1 VEGEYEVVGTFLTL
15 NETTYYGIVKA
26 YDIFGHSKLDF
37 LRNVLIV
44 SFLLLSAIV
53 ILTTYYLSSQIAR
66 PLRLMA
72 NEISQIRLDAGR
84 DSISVPDTRDEINFL
99 GLQFNALMKNLN
111 EAFAFQKHVIHH
123 VSHELKTPIAILVSN
138 FERMEAEQDVN
149 ALRRQLKSQK
159 EDTHKLSGIINAL
172 LDISKAESGNVSG
185 MWEPVRV
192 DDLVYDLISEIQV
205 LDSGFNF
212 EVLIDPSIDDES
224 KLTISA
230 NKRLLNSAFTNLL
243 VNCMNYSTQQKAWV
257 SISNN
262 GRKLKIV
269 FVNKG
274 EIISAHDRQFLFQRF
289 FRGANSQGK
298 RGFGLG
304 LVLVHKIM
312 GLHNGKIRY
321 SSEGDDFNIFTL
333 EFSLLEEIEVETR

>member
-1 VEGEYEVVGTFLTL
+1 
-15 NETTYYGIVKA
+15 
-26 YDIFGHSKLDF
+26 
-37 LRNVLIV
+37 
-44 SFLLLSAIV
+44 
-53 ILTTYYLSSQIAR
+53 
-66 PLRLMA
+66 
-72 NEISQIRLDAGR
+72 
-84 DSISVPDTRDEINFL
+84 
-99 GLQFNALMKNLN
+99 
-111 EAFAFQKHVIHH
+111 
-123 VSHELKTPIAILVSN
+123 
-138 FERMEAEQDVN
+138 
-149 ALRRQLKSQK
+149 
-159 EDTHKLSGIINAL
+159 
-172 LDISKAESGNVSG
+172 
-185 MWEPVRV
+185 
-192 DDLVYDLISEIQV
+192 
-205 LDSGFNF
+205 
-212 EVLIDPSIDDES
+212 
-224 KLTISA
+224 
-230 NKRLLNSAFTNLL
+230 
-243 VNCMNYSTQQKAWV
+243 MNYSTQQKAWV